1 MKIRTIAL
9 RLPQAGVSALLRV
22 YSSRDSFVRH
32 CHDHFLDPGDCWSVF
47 LPPDL
52 LKRCR
57 KDLESN
63 LGTLYDKVYLVIEA
77 AIDDAIG
84 QPYYAIIKGG
94 KHTGFRFLARNAMM
108 VICNRKTVSTAYIP
122 ASISTYSRSVWPEIS
137 WEKLVR
143 ELNIIESY
151 PGVSIR
157 RVSEE
162 NWKRSPGFVSSL
174 GRLAE
179 EALRRKRNA
188 PDSGDRN

>member
-1 MKIRTIAL
+1 
-9 RLPQAGVSALLRV
+9 
-22 YSSRDSFVRH
+22 
-32 CHDHFLDPGDCWSVF
+32 
-47 LPPDL
+47 
-52 LKRCR
+52 
-57 KDLESN
+57 
-63 LGTLYDKVYLVIEA
+63 
-77 AIDDAIG
+77 
-84 QPYYAIIKGG
+84 
-94 KHTGFRFLARNAMM
+94 MM
-108 VICNRKTVSTAYIP
+108 VICNRKTVSTAYLT
-122 ASISTYSRSVWPEIS
+122 AYISNYYGSVWPEIS